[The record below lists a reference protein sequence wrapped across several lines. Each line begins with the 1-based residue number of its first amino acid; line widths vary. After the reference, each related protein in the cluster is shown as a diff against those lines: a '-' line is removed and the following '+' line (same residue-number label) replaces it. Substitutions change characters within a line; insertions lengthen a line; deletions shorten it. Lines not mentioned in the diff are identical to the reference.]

1 MTKSRRPDELSR
13 RDFLSY
19 AALSLLG
26 VSAMPF
32 ASPLFAGDPEPA
44 SGTATARR
52 PTAKS
57 VIYLY
62 MSGGMSHIDTFDT
75 KPGAANQGP
84 LKSIPTAVDGVQL
97 SEHFPMLA
105 EQMPDIA
112 LIRGLSSN
120 QGAHEQGNYVM
131 HTSFIMRGTIK
142 HPCMGSW
149 MLHFGGRPN
158 RTLPGNVVIGA
169 GTNYPGNGYLEP
181 DSAPL
186 LLGKASDG
194 LQHSALPPGV
204 DDAEFSRRLGMA
216 RDLNS
221 EFLSKYPTK
230 SGLAYKDIYDQAV
243 ALMKSSDLTAF
254 DLSQESKAVRDA
266 YGDDGFAQGCLLA
279 RRLVEHGVRYVEVDL
294 GGWDTHADNFERVGD
309 LSAKLDRGLGT
320 LLPDLRERGLLDDT
334 LIVVGTEFGRTPD
347 ITDNDGR
354 NHYPKAFSG
363 LLAGGGIRGGRAF
376 GKTDET
382 GANVVENKLDPAD
395 FNATIAYAAG
405 LPLDEV
411 VHSPSGRPFTLAD
424 KGHPAMELFA

>member
-1 MTKSRRPDELSR
+1 MSTFRRADDMSR
-13 RDFLSY
+13 RDFLSL

-26 VSAMPF
+26 VSALPF
-32 ASPLFAGDPEPA
+32 APALAAGDPDPI
-44 SGTATARR
+44 GTAPRR

-57 VIYLY
+57 IIYLY

-75 KPGAANQGP
+75 KPGMPNQGP
-84 LKSIPTAVDGVQL
+84 LKSIPTAADGVQV
-97 SEHFPMLA
+97 SEHFPLLA
-105 EQMPDIA
+105 AQMADVA
-112 LIRGLSSN
+112 LIRSLSSN

-131 HTSFIMRGTIK
+131 HTSFLLRGTIK

-169 GTNYPGNGYLEP
+169 GSNYPGAGYLEP

-194 LQHSALPPGV
+194 LQHSKPPDGV
-204 DDAEFSRRLGMA
+204 DEAEFSRRLAMA
-216 RDLNS
+216 RDLNQ
-221 EFLSKYPTK
+221 EFLGKYPTK
-230 SGLAYKDIYDQAV
+230 ASTAYKDIYDQAV
-243 ALMKSSDLTAF
+243 ALMKSSDLAAF
-254 DLSQESKAVRDA
+254 DLSQEPKDIRDA
-266 YGDDGFAQGCLLA
+266 YGEGSFAQGCLLA

-309 LSAKLDRGLGT
+309 LSAQLDRGLGM

-334 LIVVGTEFGRTPD
+334 LVVVATEFGRTPE

-363 LLAGGGIRGGRAF
+363 LLAGGGIKGGRAW

-382 GANVVENKLDPAD
+382 GATVVADKVEVQD

-424 KGHPAMELFA
+424 KGHPVLDLFQS